1 MVKLRLTRLGKKK
14 CPIYRIAAMEA
25 LGKRDGKAVAY
36 VGSYNP
42 LTEPATVKVDEEAIL
57 RLLANG
63 AQPTRTVKSLLT
75 TAGVWAKY
83 EESKKSAK

>member
-42 LTEPATVKVDEEAIL
+42 LTEFFIVSEKNRIRNKFDFKI
-57 RLLANG
+57 
-63 AQPTRTVKSLLT
+63 
-75 TAGVWAKY
+75 
-83 EESKKSAK
+83 KKQRRKREMKKICCAVLCCADNTNRMSH